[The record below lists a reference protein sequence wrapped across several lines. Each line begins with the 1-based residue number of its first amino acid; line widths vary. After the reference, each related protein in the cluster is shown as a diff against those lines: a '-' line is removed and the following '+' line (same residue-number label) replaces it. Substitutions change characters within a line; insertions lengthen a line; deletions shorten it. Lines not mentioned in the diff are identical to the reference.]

1 MKPSAFRG
9 FTLIEMLI
17 VVAIAAIL
25 AAISYPSYMDF
36 VRKGWRSEGRSALMQ
51 QMQEQE
57 RLYTQ
62 VGRYRRYAGDSGDSG
77 DSGSSG
83 NGGAGGKYTVES
95 GNCEGKGS
103 IDSCIRLTATL
114 KAGFSDPQVGN
125 LWVDSTGGKGC
136 DGTQAGRC
144 WQ

>member
-1 MKPSAFRG
+1 MKHSAFRG

-62 VGRYRRYAGDSGDSG
+62 VGRYRRYAGDSGD
-77 DSGSSG
+77 
-83 NGGAGGKYTVES
+83 GGVGGKYTVES

>member
-1 MKPSAFRG
+1 MRTPVLRG

-17 VVAIAAIL
+17 VLAIAAIL

-57 RLYTQ
+57 RRYTQ
-62 VGRYRRYAGDSGDSG
+62 VGRYRRYAGDSGD
-77 DSGSSG
+77 
-83 NGGAGGKYTVES
+83 GGAGGKYTVES
-95 GNCEGKGS
+95 SSCEGKGS

-114 KAGFSDPQVGN
+114 KAGLSDPQVGN

-136 DGTQAGRC
+136 DGTQPARC

>member
-1 MKPSAFRG
+1 MRHSAFRG
-9 FTLIEMLI
+9 FTLIEVMI

-62 VGRYRRYAGDSGDSG
+62 LGRYRRYAGDSGE
-77 DSGSSG
+77 
-83 NGGAGGKYTVES
+83 GGAGGKYTLAS
-95 GNCEGKGS
+95 GNCEGKATL
-103 IDSCIRLTATL
+103 DSCIRLTATL

>member
-1 MKPSAFRG
+1 MKSSAFRG

-62 VGRYRRYAGDSGDSG
+62 VGRYRRYAGDSE
-77 DSGSSG
+77 SSG
-83 NGGAGGKYTVES
+83 NGGASGKYTVES
-95 GNCEGKGS
+95 GNCEGRGS
-103 IDSCIRLTATL
+103 IDSCIRLTAKL

-136 DGTQAGRC
+136 DGTQVGRC

>member
-1 MKPSAFRG
+1 MRTPVLRG

-17 VVAIAAIL
+17 VLAIAAIL
-25 AAISYPSYMDF
+25 VAISYPSYMDF

-57 RLYTQ
+57 RRYTQ
-62 VGRYRRYAGDSGDSG
+62 VGRYRRYAGDSGD
-77 DSGSSG
+77 
-83 NGGAGGKYTVES
+83 GGAGGKYTVES
-95 GNCEGKGS
+95 SSCEGKGS
-103 IDSCIRLTATL
+103 TDSCIRLTATL

-136 DGTQAGRC
+136 DGTQPARC